1 MANEDLSKL
10 KIDRG
15 GSTGVTKRK
24 RRKRPMVTLIAAA
37 ALALFLFLYFKSITA
52 IEIESATV
60 TTAYP
65 SQSFTLLNAT
75 GYVVAQ
81 RKAAVASKATGR
93 VEWLGVTEGS
103 KVKKGEVIA
112 QLENKDVSATMEQA
126 AASIKVAAANLK
138 QGEAE
143 LINAQESLKRTEDLL
158 AKNFI
163 SQAIYDEAIAR
174 SRKSKAAVI
183 GYQAAVG
190 AAQAAYHV
198 AQISVEH
205 TLIRAPF
212 ENHIKTK
219 GMMASH
225 PQ

>member
-10 KIDRG
+10 KIDRSG
-15 GSTGVTKRK
+15 TTSATKRK
-24 RRKRPMVTLIAAA
+24 RKKRPIVTLIAIA
-37 ALALFLFLYFKSITA
+37 ALALFLFLYFRSITA

-112 QLENKDVSATMEQA
+112 QLENKDVSAMKFKGHGERKMRHRIIA
-126 AASIKVAAANLK
+126 ACM
-138 QGEAE
+138 
-143 LINAQESLKRTEDLL
+143 D
-158 AKNFI
+158 FMP
-163 SQAIYDEAIAR
+163 
-174 SRKSKAAVI
+174 VI
-183 GYQAAVG
+183 
-190 AAQAAYHV
+190 
-198 AQISVEH
+198 
-205 TLIRAPF
+205 
-212 ENHIKTK
+212 
-219 GMMASH
+219 
-225 PQ
+225 